1 MDNLS
6 GLRAVVTGGT
16 QGIGAATTR
25 RLVAAGVDVVV
36 AARQDP
42 PPSSPGRFIR
52 ADVSTPEGVS
62 SLARAALDLLGGV
75 DVVISNVGSQTLS
88 PEGSAGLSDEDW
100 ARDIDTNLMSAV
112 RLDRALVPTMVE
124 QGRGV
129 IVHVTSNA
137 WRMPRATSLAYTAA
151 KAALTAYSKGLASE
165 LGPNGIRVN
174 TVCPG
179 LIHTDAL
186 DRRLLATAERTG
198 ADTAAVLEG
207 TIANFGVPL
216 RRAGTPD
223 EVAELIAFLVSPAAS
238 YLTGSQFVIDGGLF
252 PSL

>member
-25 RLVAAGVDVVV
+25 RLIAAGVDVVV

-88 PEGSAGLSDEDW
+88 PEGSAGLTREDW

-112 RLDRALVPTMVE
+112 RLDRALVPTMV
-124 QGRGV
+124 
-129 IVHVTSNA
+129 
-137 WRMPRATSLAYTAA
+137 
-151 KAALTAYSKGLASE
+151 
-165 LGPNGIRVN
+165 
-174 TVCPG
+174 
-179 LIHTDAL
+179 
-186 DRRLLATAERTG
+186 
-198 ADTAAVLEG
+198 
-207 TIANFGVPL
+207 
-216 RRAGTPD
+216 
-223 EVAELIAFLVSPAAS
+223 
-238 YLTGSQFVIDGGLF
+238 
-252 PSL
+252 